1 MAITVVGLIRNTLA
15 VSRMPLLLM
24 ALAADLKDAAAI
36 LVLEKEDAPCAPLI
50 LALLALGSV
59 GLFARL
65 DDFGA
70 LTSGTL
76 YRNGNHRLPP
86 RAEGV

>member
-1 MAITVVGLIRNTLA
+1 MAITVVGLIRNTRV
-15 VSRMPLLLM
+15 VSRMPLPLM

-36 LVLEKEDAPCAPLI
+36 LVLKKEDAPCAPLI
-50 LALLALGSV
+50 LTLLALGSV

-65 DDFGA
+65 DDLCAVTVGA
-70 LTSGTL
+70 L

-86 RAEGV
+86 HANCM